1 MAHRHDE
8 FMNSKQ
14 PETRSSSFCWIHD
27 QQGRRAGEKSRQ
39 MEKSR
44 QIKKKRRTQHYL
56 TTCGTFSV
64 KTSAVLMYHSK
75 DGIT

>member
-1 MAHRHDE
+1 
-8 FMNSKQ
+8 
-14 PETRSSSFCWIHD
+14 
-27 QQGRRAGEKSRQ
+27 

-56 TTCGTFSV
+56 ATCGTFSV

-75 DGIT
+75 DGITRYLIIKNHMQFLFSIIFLPLPRYLVHA